1 MGESKNHIYRLSW
14 RKELLV
20 ISTCLLP
27 LLALPLINFEDD
39 DDLVDEDGA
48 DEDGGEEDG
57 ADEDGDQLC

>member
-1 MGESKNHIYRLSW
+1 M
-14 RKELLV
+14 
-20 ISTCLLP
+20 P
-27 LLALPLINFEDD
+27 LLALPLILMNFEDD